1 MTIDLHTHFIPE
13 PLADGLRR
21 RTTPPWI
28 ERLDDDSERIH
39 MPIGSLALSD
49 DYWDMDK
56 RLEFMDAH
64 GIALQVLSFPGLFG
78 LDSLPADECG
88 PLLKTFNDAASDLTW
103 AHPDRFLGLAALPF
117 ADIGAAVSE
126 FKRARTE
133 LGLGGA
139 ILPNNAFASLEHAER
154 LRPLFEAA
162 EELGGHLFIHPGRR
176 PDEVPLGNVSGSSP
190 FADSFIARQALGVQ
204 NNVAHCMVTLL
215 FTDFLDNYENLTLH
229 VANLGGTLPMVI
241 ERMDHVATTRTP
253 GEPLPSERAHR
264 VHVDISS
271 LGPKSIRIAADVYGV
286 DRLLFGTDCPIFSTQ
301 WSLDAVA
308 NSGLSATEQ
317 AALLSENAKALL
329 ERLL

>member
-1 MTIDLHTHFIPE
+1 MTIDVHTHFIPE
-13 PLADGLRR
+13 PLADALRQ

-28 ERLDDDSERIH
+28 ERLDDGSERIH
-39 MPIGSLALSD
+39 MPIGALALND
-49 DYWDMDK
+49 DYWDMD
-56 RLEFMDAH
+56 RRRDFMDAH
-64 GIALQVLSFPGLFG
+64 GIATQVLSFPGLFG
-78 LDSLPADECG
+78 LDSLPAEECG
-88 PLLKTFNDAASDLTW
+88 PLLTMFNDAASELTR

-117 ADIGAAVSE
+117 ADMDAAVAE
-126 FKRARTE
+126 YRRGRAE

-139 ILPNNAFASLEHAER
+139 ILPNNAFASRAHAEE
-154 LRPLFEAA
+154 LRPLFDVA

-176 PDEVPLGNVSGSSP
+176 PDEVPPGNVSGTSP

-215 FTDFLDNYENLTLH
+215 FTDFLDPYEKLTLH

-253 GEPLPSERAHR
+253 NEPLPSERARR

-271 LGPKSIRIAADVYGV
+271 LGPKSIRIAADVYGA

-301 WSLDAVA
+301 WSQDAVA
-308 NSGLSATEQ
+308 NSGLSAAEQ
-317 AALLSENAKALL
+317 EGVLSKNAEALLGGC
-329 ERLL
+329 